1 MPLRFMDNLMHLSSY
16 KYSIATVVTTKA
28 IEAMLE
34 AGTEGNYKDDHPWLI
49 AKELFEHAGSINQ
62 ALPIM
67 FACKDPDKESVFS
80 HWSTI
85 SNVSVVELHRGKWE
99 SRVQFGQLAQF
110 NPIWSNIDSVILK
123 TSQEQMDR
131 EEREGIRVHRTMLDE
146 HHIHP
151 YAICETPA
159 FIEGALLSPSEAEK
173 R

>member
-1 MPLRFMDNLMHLSSY
+1 MHLSSY

-67 FACKDPDKESVFS
+67 FACKDPEKESVFS

-85 SNVSVVELHRGKWE
+85 SNVNVVELHRGKWE
-99 SRVQFGQLAQF
+99 SRVQFGQL
-110 NPIWSNIDSVILK
+110 
-123 TSQEQMDR
+123 
-131 EEREGIRVHRTMLDE
+131 
-146 HHIHP
+146 
-151 YAICETPA
+151 
-159 FIEGALLSPSEAEK
+159 GAS
-173 R
+173 

>member
-1 MPLRFMDNLMHLSSY
+1 
-16 KYSIATVVTTKA
+16 
-28 IEAMLE
+28 
-34 AGTEGNYKDDHPWLI
+34 
-49 AKELFEHAGSINQ
+49 
-62 ALPIM
+62 M

-85 SNVSVVELHRGKWE
+85 SNVNVVELHRGKWE

-110 NPIWSNIDSVILK
+110 NPIWSNIDSIILK

-159 FIEGALLSPSEAEK
+159 FIEGALLSPSEAEE